1 MQHRYSYIIR
11 TFLFFCSLSILL
23 LSCQRRPV
31 EEKIISVSI
40 EPQRY
45 FAEKIGGDYYKINTV
60 VPVGQSPETYDP
72 APQQMVEIGKSL
84 AYFQIGPIGFERA
97 WMDNMQKNNPTVTF
111 FYLSKGMPFMEE
123 TEHHHH
129 TEGEACDHEHGHSHG
144 SQDPHI
150 WSSISGAKV
159 VVSNMLD
166 AFIALDEAHA
176 DEYRRNYEAL
186 IKEIDRTEAEILHYL
201 QPALSRAFIIYHP
214 ALTYFAEEFNLQ
226 QLCIEM
232 DGKEPTPAQLKEL
245 IDTARMYNVQ
255 VIFVQQEFDQKN
267 AALIAQET
275 GCRLVT
281 INPLA
286 YDWSEE
292 MIRIAKA
299 LIDE

>member
-1 MQHRYSYIIR
+1 MKYIRYAI
-11 TFLFFCSLSILL
+11 FLFTFFA
-23 LSCQRRPV
+23 CQPKPASER
-31 EEKIISVSI
+31 IISVTI

-45 FAEKIGGDYYKINTV
+45 FAEKIGGDKYKINTV
-60 VPVGQSPETYDP
+60 VPIGQSPETYDP

-84 AYFQIGPIGFERA
+84 AYFQIGPIGFELA
-97 WMDNMQKNNPTVTF
+97 WMDNIQKNNPTVTF
-111 FYLSKGMPFMEE
+111 FDLSEGMHFMEE
-123 TEHHHH
+123 SEHHHH
-129 TEGEACDHEHGHSHG
+129 AEGEACEYDHGHHHG
-144 SQDPHI
+144 PQDPHI
-150 WSSISGAKV
+150 WSSIHGAKV
-159 VVSNMLD
+159 VAQNMLD

-176 DEYRRNYEAL
+176 DQYRRNYDEL
-186 IKEIDRTEAEILHYL
+186 IKEIDRTEEAILQYL

-245 IDTARMYNVQ
+245 VDMARLYNAQ
-255 VIFVQQEFDQKN
+255 VIFVQKEFDQKN
-267 AALIAQET
+267 AALIAKET

-286 YDWSEE
+286 YDWSKE
-292 MIRIAKA
+292 MIHIAKA